1 MTTGSRIRYVH
12 WIERGRCSGY
22 RFWNRV
28 SITYR
33 FQDIDVLVFKGDF
46 ALGARFFGEKGGQNI
61 FFKIL
66 TPKRHFLARKHVV
79 WYIHR
84 QNRMN
89 GVTCSLIEETKNKKK
104 TIYHLHAR

>member
-1 MTTGSRIRYVH
+1 MTTGSRIRCVH
-12 WIERGRCSGY
+12 WIERGRFSGY

-46 ALGARFFGEKGGQNI
+46 ALGARFLGEKGGQKF

-66 TPKRHFLARKHVV
+66 TPKRHILARKHAV
-79 WYIHR
+79 WYIPR
-84 QNRMN
+84 KNRMN
-89 GVTCSLIEETKNKKK
+89 GATCSLTEEPEKKIKKK
-104 TIYHLHAR
+104 TI